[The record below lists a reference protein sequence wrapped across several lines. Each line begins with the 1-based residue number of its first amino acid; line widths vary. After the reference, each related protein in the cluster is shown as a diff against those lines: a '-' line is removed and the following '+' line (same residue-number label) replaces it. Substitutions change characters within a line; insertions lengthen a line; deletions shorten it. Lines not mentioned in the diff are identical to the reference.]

1 MIPIGWFSMMALS
14 IATCRCRSLTSAA
27 ILLVSALL
35 RVTKNVPLQ
44 PVTWSV
50 ITWALLK
57 GSTRGRCEERH
68 VPIARFAPSAGR
80 HRDDPDR
87 DILREQG
94 ESAVGRPLRREAVR
108 DAIVHELGQD
118 LLDDL
123 LADAGD
129 GDRAARTRIQS
140 GADDWRVADASRQ
153 HERKASGR

>member
-14 IATCRCRSLTSAA
+14 IATCRCRSLTSAS

-68 VPIARFAPSAGR
+68 VPIARFAPAAGR

-87 DILREQG
+87 DVLREEG
-94 ESAVGRPLRREAVR
+94 ESAVRRRLRREAVL
-108 DAIVHELGQD
+108 DAIVHERGED
-118 LLDDL
+118 LPYDL
-123 LADAGD
+123 PAAPGD
-129 GDRAARTRIQS
+129 GAGSAGAPRPRA
-140 GADDWRVADASRQ
+140 
-153 HERKASGR
+153 

>member
-14 IATCRCRSLTSAA
+14 IATCRCRSLTSAS

-68 VPIARFAPSAGR
+68 VPIARFAPAAGR
-80 HRDDPDR
+80 HRDGFDR
-87 DILREQG
+87 DVLG
-94 ESAVGRPLRREAVR
+94 EHCESSIRCR
-108 DAIVHELGQD
+108 LG
-118 LLDDL
+118 
-123 LADAGD
+123 
-129 GDRAARTRIQS
+129 
-140 GADDWRVADASRQ
+140 
-153 HERKASGR
+153 RKAGRKP